1 MGKKQSLSIGTTTT
15 IRQKQWIS
23 AVQRLLGPALE
34 KTNNEFEDQVIQ
46 ELDNNPA
53 LERVPDN
60 DNDINTKDETG
71 NEFTD
76 TAESMQPTDADDDES
91 YRGKLKNARNTSAD
105 DDTPQRE
112 QAAEQSLAD
121 YLTGQI
127 NERSLTERQQVIA
140 EYVIGSVEDSG
151 YLRRSAVDIA
161 DDITFNSG
169 LNIEVEP
176 SEVDAVMTVL
186 RQLDPPGIGAADLRD
201 CLLLQLHRKPVAKAT
216 ALAIRLLEEC
226 FDAFAKKNYQR
237 VTRSLGITD
246 DELQQAIHVISKL
259 NPKPGSSFGGSQN
272 DVHGQQI
279 TPDFV
284 VDVDDDDTV
293 TLTLVN
299 SIPELQIS
307 ESYSAQEQYY
317 KKNTRPLSKREAD
330 EAKLIK
336 SQCFNAA
343 TFIEVVR
350 RRQKTLFCAM
360 DAIVRR
366 QHDYVLSG
374 DPADLKPMTLK
385 YIAEETGLDMSVVSR
400 ACSGKYVQLPWGA
413 KSLKSFFSEGIKK
426 GDTDG
431 GEVSSREVQS
441 ALKQIV
447 DAEDKSNP
455 LSDDALCAKLKERG
469 YVIARRTVSKYREVL
484 SIPSARLR
492 RKA

>member
-34 KTNNEFEDQVIQ
+34 KTNNEFEDLVKQ

-53 LERVPDN
+53 LERVADN
-60 DNDINTKDETG
+60 DNDINTKDEAG
-71 NEFTD
+71 DEFTD
-76 TAESMQPTDADDDES
+76 TAESMQPTDDDDFEN
-91 YRGKLKNARNTSAD
+91 YRGKLKNARNSAAD
-105 DDTPQRE
+105 DDTTQRE
-112 QAAEQSLAD
+112 QAADVSLAD

-127 NERSLTERQQVIA
+127 NERNLSARQQVIA
-140 EYVIGSVEDSG
+140 EYVIGSVDDSG
-151 YLRRSAVDIA
+151 YLRRSAIDIA

-176 SEVDAVMTVL
+176 SEVETVTAIL

-201 CLLLQLHRKPVAKAT
+201 CLLLQLRRKQSSAING
-216 ALAIRLLEEC
+216 LAIKVLEEC

-237 VTRSLGITD
+237 VTRTLGLSD
-246 DELQQAIHVISKL
+246 DELKRVMQVIARL
-259 NPKPGSSFGGSQN
+259 NPKPGSAFGGSQS
-272 DVHGQQI
+272 DSHGQQI

-284 VDVDDDDTV
+284 VDIDDDDTI

-307 ESYSAQEQYY
+307 ESYDAQERYY
-317 KKNTRPLSKREAD
+317 KANTRPLSKHETD
-330 EAKLIK
+330 EAKLVK
-336 SQCFNAA
+336 AQCFNAA

-350 RRQKTLFCAM
+350 RRQKTLFSTM

-426 GDTDG
+426 DG
-431 GEVSSREVQS
+431 ADGEVSSREVQS

-447 DAEDKSNP
+447 DAEDKVAP
-455 LSDDALCAKLKERG
+455 LSDDALCDLLNARG
-469 YVIARRTVSKYREVL
+469 YKIARRTVSKYRELL
-484 SIPSARLR
+484 SIPTAKLR